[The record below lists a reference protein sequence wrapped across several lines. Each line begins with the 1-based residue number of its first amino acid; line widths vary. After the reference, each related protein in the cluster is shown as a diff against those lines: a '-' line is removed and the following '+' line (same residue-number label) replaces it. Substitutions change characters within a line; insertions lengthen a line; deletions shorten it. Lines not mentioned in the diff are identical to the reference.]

1 MGSTVSLAV
10 GLALTWVVFAL
21 LPEHAERLEPEK
33 APLARAIALFTLL
46 AIASSASFLGA
57 LRLRPWRFAAYLA
70 LLTLAAVTVWVYRP
84 AGFP

>member
-33 APLARAIALFTLL
+33 APLLRAIALFSVL
-46 AIASSASFLGA
+46 AATASLSFYGA
-57 LRLRPWRFAAYLA
+57 LRLRPWRFLAYLA
-70 LLTLAAVTVWVYRP
+70 LAALAALTAWTYWP
-84 AGFP
+84 G